1 MKEVK
6 SKDEYTDF
14 KEVKKLT
21 EDELKEL
28 NDCIQKLNSIQMQI
42 GGIESQKFELLN
54 LISSANEELKEV
66 QKSLETTYGAVN
78 IDISTGEIVE
88 QEKESKYSVY
98 IKKGDCVLPWKD
110 FNKNMSIAVE
120 YNLEY

>member
-88 QEKESKYSVY
+88 QEKESEPNTE
-98 IKKGDCVLPWKD
+98 D
-110 FNKNMSIAVE
+110 
-120 YNLEY
+120 